1 MVVGLSVFLTSRNDM
16 EYIKYKDDLPEKTVR
31 RIKGLL
37 AGLNIHTNEQYYNY
51 EDMSYSCRISINS
64 SNLGSLNI
72 GTNGKG
78 MDASYSLASGY
89 GELMERLQNKMLL
102 FEAIKY
108 SSRNYINSKDKKL
121 PFRLFPDEKDQLYQP
136 NTFIDLINCYFPN
149 YKIDRVKNRIN
160 GNIHCLTVPFVD
172 VFNKEQIQ
180 LPIEI
185 VRANSSTGMCSG
197 NTPSEAI
204 VQGINEIF
212 ERYVLQRMY
221 VDKITPP
228 SFPKE
233 YFKGSEI
240 YRRLEKLKEDGF
252 LYDIKDCS
260 LGKGFPVVGL
270 LLTNTKNG
278 TWTFR
283 LGSDLSSL
291 IALERC
297 LTEIFQ
303 GRKVNECH
311 FNLIS
316 LGKEISIRDEYEKS
330 LRDGTGLF
338 PDKLLGDTP
347 DYDFGS
353 SSFSR
358 TGNSMDDLK
367 QITGYLL
374 SKDYRLLVR
383 DNSFLG
389 FPTYQLII
397 PGLSDQCYE
406 VNDII
411 EDYIWYQEH
420 LNEVWPLYRLK
431 ELTSNETI
439 GAYSIIQKKYSDRP
453 FVKLFPYCDSLRAN
467 VQKNLLL
474 FLLSVKMNNYEKAFE
489 NICRYMEFR
498 SANRFKYDEYL
509 SCVKDYIYLKKE
521 RKSLFQIKTVLTKF
535 YSTKVIDE
543 VVSDFAD
550 SWNIMKNYSFP
561 SCFNC
566 RTCSLKSKCLY
577 SDVIDFEFNI
587 QMLQLSNP
595 IDQDVVLRNFK

>member
-316 LGKEISIRDEYEKS
+316 LGK
-330 LRDGTGLF
+330 G
-338 PDKLLGDTP
+338 
-347 DYDFGS
+347 
-353 SSFSR
+353 
-358 TGNSMDDLK
+358 
-367 QITGYLL
+367 
-374 SKDYRLLVR
+374 
-383 DNSFLG
+383 
-389 FPTYQLII
+389 
-397 PGLSDQCYE
+397 
-406 VNDII
+406 
-411 EDYIWYQEH
+411 W
-420 LNEVWPLYRLK
+420 
-431 ELTSNETI
+431 
-439 GAYSIIQKKYSDRP
+439 
-453 FVKLFPYCDSLRAN
+453 
-467 VQKNLLL
+467 
-474 FLLSVKMNNYEKAFE
+474 
-489 NICRYMEFR
+489 
-498 SANRFKYDEYL
+498 NRF
-509 SCVKDYIYLKKE
+509 IP
-521 RKSLFQIKTVLTKF
+521 R
-535 YSTKVIDE
+535 
-543 VVSDFAD
+543 
-550 SWNIMKNYSFP
+550 
-561 SCFNC
+561 
-566 RTCSLKSKCLY
+566 
-577 SDVIDFEFNI
+577 
-587 QMLQLSNP
+587 
-595 IDQDVVLRNFK
+595 